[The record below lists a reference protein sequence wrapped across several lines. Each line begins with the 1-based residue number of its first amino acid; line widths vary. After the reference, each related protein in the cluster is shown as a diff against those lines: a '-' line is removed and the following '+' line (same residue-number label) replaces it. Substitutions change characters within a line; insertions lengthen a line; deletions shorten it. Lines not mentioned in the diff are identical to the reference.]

1 MKTSLDDHKF
11 VLRLPDDLRTRL
23 VDRANRDYSSMNSVI
38 LRALEQYLE
47 EDIELRQELKALVS
61 QLHLLRQIN

>member
-23 VDRANRDYSSMNSVI
+23 VDRANRDHSSMNSVI
-38 LRALEQYLE
+38 LRALEQYLVG
-47 EDIELRQELKALVS
+47 DSELRQELKALVS
-61 QLHLLRQIN
+61 QILRQIN